1 MGLLLFLLNLMQ
13 NVSGWKMKPRH
24 YLIVLFCTFWFLAWR
39 DADRN
44 LQSVIAQR
52 TKDTGDLGKCSGN
65 LQTQTALKESWQER
79 YADQQKTINAFQ
91 GPQFQQQATLNSCVV
106 SLGKLNPIVNTNTGV
121 TIFSVASET
130 SSSILGSTKTYFL
143 GIVISTNRRVN
154 PEGTL
159 KCAKAFE
166 PHGNPAMAFRHSGMM
181 GGGEARK
188 ISDSEYYLKDP
199 ETVAEWDAVTPM
211 YLVATSTNES
221 IGPCSFALQQ

>member
-1 MGLLLFLLNLMQ
+1 MATSLLRFIWVSFREYWGVWVTGTGLMGLLLFLLNLMQ

-24 YLIVLFCTFWFLAWR
+24 YLIVLFCTFWFLATFSAWR

-121 TIFSVASET
+121 ILPSESVSHT
-130 SSSILGSTKTYFL
+130 GL
-143 GIVISTNRRVN
+143 
-154 PEGTL
+154 
-159 KCAKAFE
+159 
-166 PHGNPAMAFRHSGMM
+166 
-181 GGGEARK
+181 
-188 ISDSEYYLKDP
+188 
-199 ETVAEWDAVTPM
+199 
-211 YLVATSTNES
+211 
-221 IGPCSFALQQ
+221 